1 MSAEIAHR
9 LQLDLVVRDLN
20 QPPEAKDPDRNRTT
34 TAEAPGI
41 PTSRVIGRGQSPRLG
56 LCGGLRRHIDV
67 LENERPR
74 RGETTRPTGPAVP
87 TILLR
92 RGGRAYFQLRRD
104 GRRAMPRGKER
115 PGTLF
120 RSEVQSGP
128 IKAPAR
134 RKIGTLDSIGY
145 RRLYLFTSILGFALC
160 FICDCDKLGWLY
172 SVISQGKAPT

>member
-74 RGETTRPTGPAVP
+74 RGGP
-87 TILLR
+87 LDR
-92 RGGRAYFQLRRD
+92 RGQQSQPSCCEVGPTSSYVGMGGGLCHGA
-104 GRRAMPRGKER
+104 KKR

-172 SVISQGKAPT
+172 VISQGKAPT